1 MTASFNPA
9 GTTLDLLLETEIPLT
24 VRFGSSRML
33 LQDIARLGPGS
44 VVELNRGLEEPV
56 DLIVNGHLVAR
67 GDVVTVQGSYAVR
80 ITEIRENRGGAH
92 TQCTEEPV
100 S

>member
-1 MTASFNPA
+1 MTPA

-33 LQDIARLGPGS
+33 LQDIVRLGPGS

-80 ITEIRENRGGAH
+80 ITEIRENRSSGH
-92 TQCTEEPV
+92 TQCSEEPR